1 MGSGD
6 AEAEARAADVGFGAA
21 ESGDCAAAQPGDSA
35 AAEPG
40 DSAAAE
46 ARDSAAAE
54 SERNGAADVA
64 LRAGDALGKS
74 GM

>member
-6 AEAEARAADVGFGAA
+6 AGAEARAADAGFGAA
-21 ESGDCAAAQPGDSA
+21 ESGDSAAAESGDSA

-40 DSAAAE
+40 
-46 ARDSAAAE
+46 
-54 SERNGAADVA
+54 RNGAADVA

-74 GM
+74 GV

>member
-6 AEAEARAADVGFGAA
+6 AGAEARAADAGFGAA
-21 ESGDCAAAQPGDSA
+21 EPGDSA

-46 ARDSAAAE
+46 PG
-54 SERNGAADVA
+54 RNGAADVA
-64 LRAGDALGKS
+64 LRAGEALGKS

>member
-6 AEAEARAADVGFGAA
+6 AGAEARAADAGFG
-21 ESGDCAAAQPGDSA
+21 

-46 ARDSAAAE
+46 SGDSAAADAG
-54 SERNGAADVA
+54 RNGAADVA

>member
-21 ESGDCAAAQPGDSA
+21 ESGDSAAAESGDSA
-35 AAEPG
+35 AAESG
-40 DSAAAE
+40 
-46 ARDSAAAE
+46 
-54 SERNGAADVA
+54 RNGAADVA

>member
-6 AEAEARAADVGFGAA
+6 AEAEARVADVGFGAA
-21 ESGDCAAAQPGDSA
+21 ESGDSAAAESGDSA

-40 DSAAAE
+40 
-46 ARDSAAAE
+46 
-54 SERNGAADVA
+54 RNGAADVA

>member
-6 AEAEARAADVGFGAA
+6 AGAEARAADAGFG
-21 ESGDCAAAQPGDSA
+21 

-46 ARDSAAAE
+46 SGDSAAAE
-54 SERNGAADVA
+54 SGRNGAADVA
-64 LRAGDALGKS
+64 LRAGEALGKS

>member
-6 AEAEARAADVGFGAA
+6 AGAEARAADAGFG
-21 ESGDCAAAQPGDSA
+21 

-46 ARDSAAAE
+46 SGDSAAAE

-64 LRAGDALGKS
+64 LRARDALGKS

>member
-6 AEAEARAADVGFGAA
+6 AEAEARVADVGFGAA
-21 ESGDCAAAQPGDSA
+21 ESGDSA

-46 ARDSAAAE
+46 SG
-54 SERNGAADVA
+54 RNGAADVA

>member
-21 ESGDCAAAQPGDSA
+21 ESGDCAAA
-35 AAEPG
+35 EPG
-40 DSAAAE
+40 
-46 ARDSAAAE
+46 DSAAAE

>member
-6 AEAEARAADVGFGAA
+6 AGAEARAADVGFGAA
-21 ESGDCAAAQPGDSA
+21 EPGDSA
-35 AAEPG
+35 AAESG

-46 ARDSAAAE
+46 SGDSVAAE
-54 SERNGAADVA
+54 SGRNGAADVA

>member
-21 ESGDCAAAQPGDSA
+21 ESGDSAAAESGDSA
-35 AAEPG
+35 AAESG
-40 DSAAAE
+40 
-46 ARDSAAAE
+46 
-54 SERNGAADVA
+54 RNGAADVA
-64 LRAGDALGKS
+64 LRAGEALGKS

>member
-6 AEAEARAADVGFGAA
+6 AEAEARVADVGFGAA
-21 ESGDCAAAQPGDSA
+21 EPGDSA

-46 ARDSAAAE
+46 SG
-54 SERNGAADVA
+54 RNGAADVA

>member
-6 AEAEARAADVGFGAA
+6 AEAEARVADVGFGAA
-21 ESGDCAAAQPGDSA
+21 ESGDSA

-46 ARDSAAAE
+46 SGDSVAAE
-54 SERNGAADVA
+54 PGRNGAADVA

>member
-6 AEAEARAADVGFGAA
+6 AGAEARAADAGFG
-21 ESGDCAAAQPGDSA
+21 

-46 ARDSAAAE
+46 SGDSAAAE
-54 SERNGAADVA
+54 SGRNGAADVA

>member
-6 AEAEARAADVGFGAA
+6 AGAEARAADAGFG
-21 ESGDCAAAQPGDSA
+21 

-46 ARDSAAAE
+46 SGDSAAAE
-54 SERNGAADVA
+54 PGRNGAADVA

>member
-6 AEAEARAADVGFGAA
+6 AEAEARVADVGFGAA
-21 ESGDCAAAQPGDSA
+21 ESGDSA

-46 ARDSAAAE
+46 SGDSAAAE
-54 SERNGAADVA
+54 PGRNGAADVA

>member
-6 AEAEARAADVGFGAA
+6 AGAEARAADAGFG
-21 ESGDCAAAQPGDSA
+21 

-46 ARDSAAAE
+46 SGDSAAAE

>member
-6 AEAEARAADVGFGAA
+6 AGAEARAADAGFGAA
-21 ESGDCAAAQPGDSA
+21 EPGDSA

-40 DSAAAE
+40 DSAAAD
-46 ARDSAAAE
+46 AG
-54 SERNGAADVA
+54 RNGAADVA

>member
-21 ESGDCAAAQPGDSA
+21 ESGD
-35 AAEPG
+35 
-40 DSAAAE
+40 
-46 ARDSAAAE
+46 SAAAE
-54 SERNGAADVA
+54 SGDSVAAEPGRNGAADVA

>member
-6 AEAEARAADVGFGAA
+6 AEAEARVADVGFGAA
-21 ESGDCAAAQPGDSA
+21 ESGDSAAAESGDSA
-35 AAEPG
+35 AAESG
-40 DSAAAE
+40 
-46 ARDSAAAE
+46 
-54 SERNGAADVA
+54 RNGAADVA

>member
-1 MGSGD
+1 LGSGD
-6 AEAEARAADVGFGAA
+6 AGAEAQAADAGFG
-21 ESGDCAAAQPGDSA
+21 

-46 ARDSAAAE
+46 SGDSAAAE

>member
-6 AEAEARAADVGFGAA
+6 AGTEARAADAGFGAA
-21 ESGDCAAAQPGDSA
+21 EPGDSAAAESGDSA

-46 ARDSAAAE
+46 PG
-54 SERNGAADVA
+54 RNGAADVA

>member
-6 AEAEARAADVGFGAA
+6 AGAEARAADAGFGAA
-21 ESGDCAAAQPGDSA
+21 ESGDSAAAESGDSA

-40 DSAAAE
+40 
-46 ARDSAAAE
+46 
-54 SERNGAADVA
+54 RNGAADVA

>member
-6 AEAEARAADVGFGAA
+6 AEAEARAADAGFG
-21 ESGDCAAAQPGDSA
+21 

-46 ARDSAAAE
+46 SGDSAAAE

>member
-6 AEAEARAADVGFGAA
+6 AGAEARAADAGFG
-21 ESGDCAAAQPGDSA
+21 

-46 ARDSAAAE
+46 SGDSAAAE
-54 SERNGAADVA
+54 SERNGAADIA
-64 LRAGDALGKS
+64 LRAGEALGKS

>member
-6 AEAEARAADVGFGAA
+6 AGAEARAADAGLGAA
-21 ESGDCAAAQPGDSA
+21 ESGDSAAAESGDSA

-40 DSAAAE
+40 
-46 ARDSAAAE
+46 
-54 SERNGAADVA
+54 RNGAADVA

>member
-6 AEAEARAADVGFGAA
+6 AEAEARAADVGLGAA
-21 ESGDCAAAQPGDSA
+21 ESGDSAAAESGDSA
-35 AAEPG
+35 AAESG
-40 DSAAAE
+40 
-46 ARDSAAAE
+46 
-54 SERNGAADVA
+54 RNGAADVA

>member
-21 ESGDCAAAQPGDSA
+21 ESGDSAAAESGDSA
-35 AAEPG
+35 AAESG
-40 DSAAAE
+40 
-46 ARDSAAAE
+46 
-54 SERNGAADVA
+54 RNGAADVA
-64 LRAGDALGKS
+64 LRAGDTLGKS

>member
-6 AEAEARAADVGFGAA
+6 AGAEARAADAGFGA
-21 ESGDCAAAQPGDSA
+21 E
-35 AAEPG
+35 EPG

-46 ARDSAAAE
+46 SGDSAAAE

-64 LRAGDALGKS
+64 LRAGEALGKS

>member
-1 MGSGD
+1 MGSG
-6 AEAEARAADVGFGAA
+6 AAGAEARAADAGFG
-21 ESGDCAAAQPGDSA
+21 

-46 ARDSAAAE
+46 SGDSAAADAG
-54 SERNGAADVA
+54 RNGAADVA

>member
-6 AEAEARAADVGFGAA
+6 AGAEARAADAGLGAA
-21 ESGDCAAAQPGDSA
+21 ESGDSAAAESGDSA

-46 ARDSAAAE
+46 PG
-54 SERNGAADVA
+54 RNGAADVA

>member
-21 ESGDCAAAQPGDSA
+21 ESGD
-35 AAEPG
+35 
-40 DSAAAE
+40 
-46 ARDSAAAE
+46 SAAAE
-54 SERNGAADVA
+54 SGDSVAAESGRNGAADVA
-64 LRAGDALGKS
+64 LRAGEALGKS

>member
-21 ESGDCAAAQPGDSA
+21 EPGDSA
-35 AAEPG
+35 AAESG
-40 DSAAAE
+40 DSAA
-46 ARDSAAAE
+46 
-54 SERNGAADVA
+54 DVV
-64 LRAGDALGKS
+64 LRAGEALGEY